1 MSNNSGMKTF
11 ALVAAMVLVLSF
23 VRMEP
28 NGTALSAGAPGT
40 FGGGVVTQ
48 ELSDEELAAL
58 EEDPEALQ
66 AAIESGE
73 IVLDE
78 SGKPKARRVLT
89 GGSAGQVGTAGSAGD
104 TSTASG
110 KSGSGVNIGGGTSGT
125 GGAGS
130 GGTGGG
136 GNLECKA
143 GKNGGSTDKGVT
155 GTEIKLATTAVLD
168 GEAKTLLEPSV
179 TGIKA
184 VFDKVN
190 KAGGICGR
198 RLVLKVDNDSFD
210 KSRGQQIIRN
220 YIEGDYFALPVV
232 PSAEGLGAAIESG
245 EIAKA
250 GIPVV
255 GTDGMRKEQYGNA
268 WVWPVAAATT
278 TSMRVMAKYAA
289 ETKGA
294 GSFAIVY
301 DSKYKF
307 GIEGFEAFKKQIE
320 AMGKTF
326 VHAQALDPAQP
337 SYATEANEFNGK
349 CGGGKCDM
357 VALLLLPDTA
367 KKWMSRQPEMG
378 KLYTAGAQ
386 TLFTDRFAQDCVQAA
401 GNRCHGLAVWTGY
414 NPPIGAAASK
424 PGVAG
429 YVNDVRALNPSIDV
443 TNQFLQGSYVGASV
457 FVEALK
463 KVGPNLTREN
473 LKAVMDSMTYQS
485 DLCSAL
491 TWKAGNHRANIRAQ
505 SFSMAVSQ
513 GAFNNWR
520 NDSGFLADPNPG
532 ADG

>member
-1 MSNNSGMKTF
+1 M
-11 ALVAAMVLVLSF
+11 
-23 VRMEP
+23 
-28 NGTALSAGAPGT
+28 
-40 FGGGVVTQ
+40 
-48 ELSDEELAAL
+48 
-58 EEDPEALQ
+58 
-66 AAIESGE
+66 
-73 IVLDE
+73 
-78 SGKPKARRVLT
+78 LT
-89 GGSAGQVGTAGSAGD
+89 GGSAGQVGTAGSGGSGG
-104 TSTASG
+104 TGSTGG
-110 KSGSGVNIGGGTSGT
+110 KSTGGVNIGGGTSGT

-130 GGTGGG
+130 GGGTGGG
-136 GNLECKA
+136 DLECKA
-143 GKNGGSTDKGVT
+143 GKNGGATDKGVSAT
-155 GTEIKLATTAVLD
+155 AIKLATTAVLD

-198 RLVLKVDNDSFD
+198 RLELKVDNDSFD

-245 EIAKA
+245 EISKA

-255 GTDGMRKEQYGNA
+255 GTDGMRNEQYGNE

-278 TSMRVMAKYAA
+278 TSMRVMAKYAY
-289 ETKGA
+289 EQKGA
-294 GSFAIVY
+294 RTFAIVY
-301 DSKYKF
+301 DDKYKF
-307 GIEGFEAFKKQIE
+307 GIEGKDAFVKQVAALKGVKVEEA
-320 AMGKTF
+320 GVVT
-326 VHAQALDPAQP
+326 QALDPAQP
-337 SYATEANEFNGK
+337 SYATQANSFNTA

-424 PGVAG
+424 PGVAA

-443 TNQFLQGSYVGASV
+443 TNQFLQGSYLGASV

-463 KVGPNLTREN
+463 KVGPNLTRAN

-520 NDSGFLADPNPG
+520 NDSGFLADPSPG
-532 ADG
+532 G